1 MRSAI
6 VSVALLA
13 LLVASAGAA
22 VPPVARLDPPS
33 PELARLVPYV
43 AAPIEKPPAE
53 APELPVPAPPA
64 DLPALP
70 PAPIVVP
77 PEARPAAFLAP
88 PGTLPCVGAWLGIAS
103 KALECGRA
111 RFARGGGDPAAGARR
126 GGARGG
132 GGGGGGAPRAGA
144 RARAARVGGERELVT
159 EARYWLGET
168 YYHLGRIEQADWL
181 FRQVVQTSAPGGDW
195 LPLGPPAGGR
205 AGAP

>member
-6 VSVALLA
+6 VSAALLA

-22 VPPVARLDPPS
+22 VTPVAPLDPPS

-53 APELPVPAPPA
+53 APELPLPAPPA

-88 PGTLPCVGAWLGIAS
+88 PGTLPCVGAWLGIAA
-103 KALECGRA
+103 KALQCGRA
-111 RFARGGGDPAAGARR
+111 RFARGEWDDAVGALDQAVR
-126 GGARGG
+126 GGK
-132 GGGGGGAPRAGA
+132 
-144 RARAARVGGERELVT
+144 ERELLA
-159 EARYWLGET
+159 EARRSEE
-168 YYHLGRIEQADWL
+168 H
-181 FRQVVQTSAPGGDW
+181 TSE
-195 LPLGPPAGGR
+195 LQ
-205 AGAP
+205 